1 MKIAIASDHAGFALK
16 EALKAALP
24 EHEFVDYGTHSEAP
38 MDYPDTGSKA
48 AQAVADGTC
57 ARGVLICGSG
67 IGMSI
72 VGNKIPGIRAALCVN
87 TDIARLSRMHNDANI
102 LVLAARFT
110 AVNYAV
116 DILKTW
122 LDTAFEGGRH
132 QQRIDKISKIEG
144 VKP

>member
-16 EALKAALP
+16 EALKTALP
-24 EHEFVDYGTHSEAP
+24 EHEFVDYGTHSEAS

-57 ARGVLICGSG
+57 SRGVLICGSG

-110 AVNYAV
+110 AVNYAI

-122 LDTAFEGGRH
+122 LDTDFEGGRH